1 MRRALHR
8 ALTGLACMVGVG
20 LVTVAT
26 GGCLVDVSF
35 EETRFGCSDGRCPD
49 GFTCQDAV
57 CVPAE
62 PPDQGGGDAGPADA
76 AAPPDAATLLACDE
90 QFGAAPGY
98 QLCAEEPT
106 TCEFFN
112 QLDVSTPCT
121 DICAT
126 YGASCAASYDAE
138 PAAACTREVDG
149 SGCDVLHQTQICV
162 CTRSAGG

>member
-1 MRRALHR
+1 MRRVLQL
-8 ALTGLACMVGVG
+8 ALTGLACMAGVG
-20 LVTVAT
+20 LAALAA

-35 EETRFGCSDGRCPD
+35 EETRFSCTDGRCPD

-62 PPDQGGGDAGPADA
+62 PDETGGDAGPADA
-76 AAPPDAATLLACDE
+76 APPPDAAALLACDE

-112 QLDVSTPCT
+112 QSDVSISCT
-121 DICAT
+121 DVCAV
-126 YGASCAASYDAE
+126 YGAGCAATYDAE
-138 PAAACTREVDG
+138 PVAACTRETADE
-149 SGCDVLHQTQICV
+149 GCDVLHQTQICV
-162 CTRSAGG
+162 CTRSAAGD